1 MKVVDFFCGA
11 GGFSEGFRQAGFSTV
26 CAVDKWIPAIKTYQ
40 LNKPEAK
47 TILDDVLRISLLP
60 DKEFDELIP
69 DTEIIIGSPPCVAF
83 SNSNKSGKGDKTLG
97 IKLLEAY
104 LRIVARK
111 KFKKNSILK
120 YWILE
125 NVPNTKNY
133 IKEKYTSKD
142 LGLKGNFILYPW
154 SKSAGIYN
162 ARNYGAPTNRKRFL
176 CGEFPKPKQTNSDN
190 DFIPLKNIIN
200 SLDKPHNPKSY
211 IQDCN
216 YIDFKLPA
224 NKVTDYYYRYILQP
238 FEWERAKRLKLDK
251 GYMGKMAF
259 PEDVD
264 KIARTV
270 MATMSSSSRESMILG
285 CPDGNYRLPTVRE
298 VASIM
303 GFPIDY
309 RFYGVSKGIK
319 YTLVGNA
326 VSPKLSYALAKAIA
340 LENKLKLPSKY
351 LPISHNDNIDFYNLN
366 CMKVERKEEKTKRF
380 NARFKDHIPY
390 MIINRYRVELTNMH
404 SDFTK
409 MLIDWDA
416 EIHYG
421 QGKNAA
427 KIFKPNIKSQL
438 FSKELNSKIKIFLN
452 TIKGK
457 LNSSYKTQEIY
468 CMTEKDRVSNNLVG
482 PLEILKF
489 IKNFIDKQLTSE
501 QKNKLIE
508 IENSTRIPLQVI
520 IGYFLLNKITMII
533 KKHKN

>member
-1 MKVVDFFCGA
+1 MKVIDFFCGA
-11 GGFSEGFRQAGFSTV
+11 GGFSEGFRQAGFDTV
-26 CAVDKWIPAIKTYQ
+26 CAVDKWLPAVKTYKI
-40 LNKPEAK
+40 NKPKAK

-69 DTEIIIGSPPCVAF
+69 DTEIILGSPPCVAF

-97 IKLLEAY
+97 IQLLEAY

-111 KFKKNSILK
+111 KFKKGSILK

-125 NVPNTKNY
+125 NVPNLQNFVKD
-133 IKEKYTSKD
+133 KYTAKD
-142 LGLKGNFILYPW
+142 LGLKGDFVLCPIGD
-154 SKSAGIYN
+154 SSGIYN

-176 CGEFPKPKQTNSDN
+176 CGEFPKPLETHSDQ
-190 DFIPLKNIIN
+190 DFIPLKKVIS
-200 SLDKPHNPKSY
+200 SLDKPYSPRSR
-211 IQDCN
+211 ILDCN
-216 YIDFKLPA
+216 YTDFELPSDQ
-224 NKVTDYYYRYILQP
+224 VTDCHYKYILQP

-259 PEDVD
+259 PEDVN

-340 LENKLKLPSKY
+340 ENNKLKIPSKY
-351 LPISHNDNIDFYNLN
+351 LPISHDNSIDFCNLN
-366 CMKVERKEEKTKRF
+366 GMEPKLKEEKPKRP
-380 NARFKDHIPY
+380 NANFKDHIPY
-390 MIINRYRVELTNMH
+390 LIINRYRVELTNMH
-404 SDFTK
+404 SNFILNMIK
-409 MLIDWDA
+409 WNA

-421 QGKNAA
+421 QGKKMA
-427 KIFKPNIKSQL
+427 KILAPMPQVGW
-438 FSKELNSKIKIFLN
+438 FSNGLYSKIKIFIDGLE
-452 TIKGK
+452 KK
-457 LNSSYKTQEIY
+457 LNSPTKTQEIY
-468 CMTEKDRVSNNLVG
+468 CMTEKNRTTKKVLG
-482 PLEILKF
+482 PVEILEF
-489 IKNFIDKQLTSE
+489 ARQFIDKKLTKE
-501 QKNKLIE
+501 QKNELIS
-508 IENSTRIPLQVI
+508 IDKSTVIPLPILV
-520 IGYFLLNKITMII
+520 GYFILNKITVII
-533 KKHKN
+533 EKYEN